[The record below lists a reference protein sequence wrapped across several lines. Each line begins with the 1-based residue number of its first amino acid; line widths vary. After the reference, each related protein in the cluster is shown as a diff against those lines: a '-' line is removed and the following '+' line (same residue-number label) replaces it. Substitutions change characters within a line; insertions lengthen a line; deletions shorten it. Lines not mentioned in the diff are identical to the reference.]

1 MPQCI
6 LILGSEKD
14 LDWAKKIE
22 NGLDE
27 YSISHQTHVASAHKN
42 PRKVLE
48 ILESKEGERVV
59 FITVAGRSN
68 ALSGFCAANSSKPVI
83 ACPPYT
89 DKLDMLVNIHSTI
102 QMPSDVPAMTI
113 LEPKNAALAVKKIFS
128 LCS

>member
-1 MPQCI
+1 MQKCI
-6 LILGSEKD
+6 IILGSDKD
-14 LDWAKKIE
+14 LEWAKKIE
-22 NGLDE
+22 DGLDE
-27 YSISHQTHVASAHKN
+27 YSVAHETHIASAHKT

-48 ILESKEGERVV
+48 IIESNEKEKVV

-113 LEPKNAALAVKKIFS
+113 LEPKNAAFAVKKIFA